1 MGGYIYLDLRHF
13 TDLIVHVENR
23 VVQNFTIIYIVLRF
37 IFVVLL
43 SIIRVPSA
51 ILVVDV
57 DFGNYSSASTQMPI
71 VAKDGHVDFLQI
83 KWDGWSKLDLFSE
96 MLHLTRKIQVKLE
109 FLLPIVQLTSK
120 DLISRIQLLMLPD
133 LASVDAV

>member
-1 MGGYIYLDLRHF
+1 MDSRHLA
-13 TDLIVHVENR
+13 DLIVLVENR
-23 VVQNFTIIYIVLRF
+23 VVQNSTIIGVVLKI

-71 VAKDGHVDFLQI
+71 VA
-83 KWDGWSKLDLFSE
+83 
-96 MLHLTRKIQVKLE
+96 
-109 FLLPIVQLTSK
+109 
-120 DLISRIQLLMLPD
+120 
-133 LASVDAV
+133 

>member
-1 MGGYIYLDLRHF
+1 MDSRHLA
-13 TDLIVHVENR
+13 DLIVLVENR
-23 VVQNFTIIYIVLRF
+23 VVQNSTIIGVVLKI

-71 VAKDGHVDFLQI
+71 VTKDGHVDFLQI
-83 KWDGWSKLDLFSE
+83 KWDGWSKLD
-96 MLHLTRKIQVKLE
+96 
-109 FLLPIVQLTSK
+109 
-120 DLISRIQLLMLPD
+120 
-133 LASVDAV
+133 

>member
-57 DFGNYSSASTQMPI
+57 DLANYPVASARVHVVP
-71 VAKDGHVDFLQI
+71 KDGPVYSLQI
-83 KWDGWSKLDLFSE
+83 
-96 MLHLTRKIQVKLE
+96 
-109 FLLPIVQLTSK
+109 
-120 DLISRIQLLMLPD
+120 RIAMRM
-133 LASVDAV
+133 V